1 MEDYS
6 PKIAANFSI
15 AEQRERVTAIAHS
28 YLGTKYHHCAKVKG
42 HGVDCLTLLIGVYE
56 EAGLIPVIPVPKYS
70 PQWHLHHSEEL
81 YLEGL
86 LKYTREVTVPK
97 TGDIA
102 LWKFGRCFSHGAIV
116 LEWPTI
122 IHAYVGQRCTLENG
136 EAEWLN
142 FVGEN
147 TEDQGQRRQRKF
159 FSYWK

>member
-1 MEDYS
+1 MGEQEERARVVE
-6 PKIAANFSI
+6 IA
-15 AEQRERVTAIAHS
+15 RS
-28 YLGTKYHHCAKVKG
+28 YIGTKYHHCAKVKG
-42 HGVDCLTLLIGVYE
+42 HGIDCLTLLIATFE
-56 EAGLIPVIPVPKYS
+56 EAGLIPVAPVPKYS

-86 LKYTREVTVPK
+86 LKYTHEIETEPK
-97 TGDIA
+97 PGDIV

-116 LEWPTI
+116 VEWPTI

-136 EAEWLN
+136 WADWLN

-147 TEDQGQRRQRKF
+147 TADIGQRRQRKF